1 MNQWEYKTLEF
12 ETRGFAGGLLEI
24 RDFNDALNSCGREGW
39 ELVSCF
45 DTNQSQGASRRV
57 IAVLKRQVT
66 NS

>member
-12 ETRGFAGGLLEI
+12 ETKGFAGGLLEI
-24 RDFNDALNSCGREGW
+24 DYFNSTLNSYGREGW

-57 IAVLKRQVT
+57 IAVMKRLI
-66 NS
+66 